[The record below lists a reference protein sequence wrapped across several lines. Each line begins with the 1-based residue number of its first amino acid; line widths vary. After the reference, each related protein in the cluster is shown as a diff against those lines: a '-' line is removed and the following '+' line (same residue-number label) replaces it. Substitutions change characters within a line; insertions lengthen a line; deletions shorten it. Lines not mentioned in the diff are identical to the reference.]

1 MLRQCEGGNGMKEN
15 EIAIFIDT
23 MEDYNDPW
31 TEEEVKGSDYMNMS
45 LDAAIADRKSCV
57 FMRDDIFANIAIK

>member
-1 MLRQCEGGNGMKEN
+1 MKEN

-31 TEEEVKGSDYMNMS
+31 TEEEVRDSNYMSMS
-45 LDAAIADRKSCV
+45 LDDAIADRKTCV
-57 FMRDDIFANIAIK
+57 FMRDDILATVAIK